1 MTAEILDTDA
11 VCMLSDLMFPQP
23 LNETS
28 AVHVAACVVAAF
40 EHLHQQAIVF
50 RGLTPST
57 VAVDTNG
64 LAQLVEVR
72 CVWWNAALSLHQPPQ
87 VHAAIRLLLCKPS
100 SQHYIHP

>member
-1 MTAEILDTDA
+1 MSSITLAIVFGCRMTAEVLDTDA

-23 LNETS
+23 LNESS

-40 EHLHQQAIVF
+40 EQLHQQFIAF

-64 LAQLVEVR
+64 IVQLVDTR
-72 CVWWNAALSLHQPPQ
+72 
-87 VHAAIRLLLCKPS
+87 
-100 SQHYIHP
+100 